1 MAITTLNM
9 TEVSR
14 DVFPA
19 LVSTIGPVLDA
30 TVRVTKDP
38 AAKTVSVNVFA
49 EQTGREYT
57 QGDGSWT
64 TDSAST
70 TAIDVTM
77 TQVYHIMKMNQ
88 LSAGQTPVDLVAEY
102 LPVIGRAI
110 GNKMFAMQNALVTA
124 AAFTNVQAA
133 ITVANFDADDVA
145 DFATGL
151 SVAKA
156 SEFGRYGVF
165 EPTYYGA
172 LSKDNAIQAAYAFG
186 SDSVITRNEIPS
198 VHGFRLHKASS
209 IAASSDVAA
218 LEGWFAA
225 PEAFAVAFAPS
236 AVSTPWAP
244 TYAQI
249 GTFTEAT
256 TGITMTT
263 RIWDG
268 NDGNVYIGGFVG
280 FGISRGQTAALT
292 ILKSA

>member
-209 IAASSDVAA
+209 IAASSDTAA

>member
-14 DVFPA
+14 DIFPA
-19 LVSTIGPVLDA
+19 LVSTIGPVLDS

-49 EQTGREYT
+49 EQIGREYT
-57 QGDGSWT
+57 QSDASWT
-64 TDSAST
+64 TDAAST

-88 LSAGQTPVDLVAEY
+88 LSAGQTPVDLVGSY
-102 LPVIGRAI
+102 LPIIGRAI

-124 AAFTNVQAA
+124 AAYTNTDKTSTA
-133 ITVANFDADDVA
+133 ANFDADDVA
-145 DFATGL
+145 DLATNL
-151 SVAKA
+151 STAKA
-156 SEFGRYGVF
+156 SKVGRYAVF
-165 EPTYYGA
+165 EPAYYGA
-172 LSKDNAIQAAYAFG
+172 LSKDSQIQSAYAFG
-186 SDSVITRNEIPS
+186 DDSVIKRNEIMN
-198 VHGFRLHKASS
+198 VHGFRLHEVSAV
-209 IAASSDVAA
+209 AASGDVAA

-244 TYAQI
+244 TYAQV
-249 GTFTEAT
+249 GSFTEAT
-256 TGITMTT
+256 TGITLTT

-280 FGISRGQTAALT
+280 FGIARGQTAALT

>member
-1 MAITTLNM
+1 MAITSLNM
-9 TEVSR
+9 TEVSMG
-14 DVFPA
+14 VFPS
-19 LVSTIGPVLDA
+19 LISSIGPVLDS
-30 TVRVTKDP
+30 TVRVVKDP

-49 EQTGREYT
+49 EQTGREFT
-57 QGDGSWT
+57 QSDASWT
-64 TDSAST
+64 TDAAST

-77 TQVYHIMKMNQ
+77 TEVYHIMKMNR
-88 LSAGQTPVDLVAEY
+88 LSAGQTPVNLVAEY
-102 LPVIGRAI
+102 LPIIGRAI
-110 GNKMFAMQNALVTA
+110 GKKMFAMQNALVTS
-124 AAFTNVQAA
+124 AAFANVQAA
-133 ITVANFDADDVA
+133 ITVANFDADDAA

-156 SEFGRYGVF
+156 SEFGRYCVF

-172 LSKDNAIQAAYAFG
+172 LSKDNAIQSAYAFG
-186 SDSVITRNEIPS
+186 DDGVIKRNIIPE
-198 VHGFRLHKASS
+198 VHGFRLHKVSDV
-209 IAASSDVAA
+209 AASGDVAA

-236 AVSTPWAP
+236 AVGTEWAP

>member
-9 TEVSR
+9 TAVSR

-19 LVSTIGPVLDA
+19 LLTALPPILDS

-49 EQTGREYT
+49 EQTGREFT
-57 QGDGSWT
+57 QSDASWT
-64 TDSAST
+64 TDAAST

-77 TQVYHIMKMNQ
+77 TEIYHVMKMNH
-88 LSAGQTPVDLVAEY
+88 LSAGQTAVDLVGEY
-102 LPVIGRAI
+102 LPIIGRAI
-110 GNKMFAMQNALVTA
+110 GKKMFAMQNALVTA
-124 AAFTNVQAA
+124 AAFTNTA
-133 ITVANFDADDVA
+133 ITSTTANWDADDMA
-145 DFATGL
+145 DAATGL

-156 SEFGRYGVF
+156 SKVGRYAVF
-165 EPTYYGA
+165 EPGYYGA
-172 LSKDNAIQAAYAFG
+172 LSKDAAIQSAYAFG
-186 SDSVITRNEIPS
+186 DDGAIKRNEIMS
-198 VHGFRLHKASS
+198 VHGFRLHEVSDV
-209 IAASSDVAA
+209 AASGDVAA
-218 LEGWFAA
+218 LEGWLAA

-249 GTFTEAT
+249 GSYTEPGL
-256 TGITMTT
+256 GITMTT

>member
-209 IAASSDVAA
+209 IAASGDTAA

>member
-209 IAASSDVAA
+209 IAASGDVAA

>member
-14 DVFPA
+14 DIFPA
-19 LVSTIGPVLDA
+19 LVSTIGPVLDS

-49 EQTGREYT
+49 EQIGREYT
-57 QGDGSWT
+57 QSDASWT
-64 TDSAST
+64 TDAAST
-70 TAIDVTM
+70 TAIDVAM

-88 LSAGQTPVDLVAEY
+88 LSAGQTPVDLAGSY
-102 LPVIGRAI
+102 LPIIGRAI

-124 AAFTNVQAA
+124 AAYTNTDKTSTA
-133 ITVANFDADDVA
+133 ANFDADDVA
-145 DFATGL
+145 DLATNL
-151 SVAKA
+151 STAKA
-156 SEFGRYGVF
+156 SKVGRYAVF
-165 EPTYYGA
+165 EPAYYGA
-172 LSKDNAIQAAYAFG
+172 LSKDSQIQSAYAFG
-186 SDSVITRNEIPS
+186 DDSVIKRNEIMN
-198 VHGFRLHKASS
+198 VHGFRLHEVSAV
-209 IAASSDVAA
+209 AASGDVAA

-244 TYAQI
+244 TYAQV
-249 GTFTEAT
+249 GSFTEAT
-256 TGITMTT
+256 TGITLTT

-280 FGISRGQTAALT
+280 FGIARGQTAALT

>member
-14 DVFPA
+14 DIFPA
-19 LVSTIGPVLDA
+19 LVSTIGPVLDS

-49 EQTGREYT
+49 EQIGREYT
-57 QGDGSWT
+57 QSDASWT
-64 TDSAST
+64 TDAAST
-70 TAIDVTM
+70 TAIDVAM

-88 LSAGQTPVDLVAEY
+88 LSAGQTHVDLVGSY
-102 LPVIGRAI
+102 LPIIGRAI

-124 AAFTNVQAA
+124 AAYTNTDKTSTA
-133 ITVANFDADDVA
+133 ANFDADDVA
-145 DFATGL
+145 DLATNL
-151 SVAKA
+151 STAKA
-156 SEFGRYGVF
+156 SKVGRYAVF
-165 EPTYYGA
+165 EPAYYGA
-172 LSKDNAIQAAYAFG
+172 LSKDSQIQSAYAFG
-186 SDSVITRNEIPS
+186 DDSVIKRNEIMN
-198 VHGFRLHKASS
+198 VHGFRLHEVSAV
-209 IAASSDVAA
+209 AASGDVAA

-244 TYAQI
+244 TYAQV
-249 GTFTEAT
+249 GSFTEAT
-256 TGITMTT
+256 TGITLTT

-280 FGISRGQTAALT
+280 FGIARGQTAALT